1 MAAASAPPVRTP
13 TPALDRLTA
22 LWALSEAGLGG
33 VLHALRTPFTGLL
46 VGGMAILL
54 ISLIAQSSPRPGR
67 AILRALVV
75 VLIIKA
81 LVSPHSPP
89 TAYLAVGFQGLLGA
103 ALFSGLSPR
112 LAALLLG
119 PLALLESA
127 LQKLLV
133 LTLLFGQ
140 PLWSAVDAFV
150 QSVAGS
156 LSLPADSPWLGSQG
170 LIALYVGGYA
180 LAGLLIGYL
189 AGRLPERVR
198 AEQAH
203 LPATLPSPVSD
214 PARHKRRGRRT
225 LFLLLTLGFLLLF
238 QPVGGPP
245 LLWLLLRVGLVL
257 ALWYLLVAPALLWL
271 LRRYLLRQRSRYE
284 AEVSQALDLLPELRQ
299 YTWQAWQD
307 SRHHRG
313 PGRLWAFVIRL
324 LAYTLSVPHA
334 G

>member
-1 MAAASAPPVRTP
+1 MSTAEKHPQS
-13 TPALDRLTA
+13 PALDRLTA

-54 ISLIAQSSPRPGR
+54 ISLIAQASPRPGR

-103 ALFSGLSPR
+103 TLFGGLGPR

-140 PLWSAVDAFV
+140 PLWTAVDAFM
-150 QSVAGS
+150 QSVGDTLPFLAGH
-156 LSLPADSPWLGSQG
+156 PWLGSQG

-180 LAGLLIGYL
+180 LAGLLIGWL
-189 AGRLPERVR
+189 AGQLPARIR
-198 AEQAH
+198 AEQAQ
-203 LPATLPSPVSD
+203 LPAVTLPPPAP
-214 PARHKRRGRRT
+214 PARRKRRGQRV
-225 LFLLLTLGFLLLF
+225 LILLLTLGFLLLF
-238 QPVGGPP
+238 QPEGGPP
-245 LLWLLLRVGLVL
+245 LLWLLLRVILVL

-271 LRRYLLRQRSRYE
+271 LRRYLLKQRGQFE
-284 AEVSQALDLLPELRQ
+284 AEVAQALDMLPLLRQ
-299 YTWQAWQD
+299 YAWQAWRD
-307 SRHHRG
+307 SAPRRG
-313 PGRLWAFVIRL
+313 PARLWLFVIRL
-324 LAYTLSVPHA
+324 LAYTLQPPDAS
-334 G
+334 